1 MAAEFEKHV
10 FISYAHLDNIPI
22 TQGQD
27 GWVSRLHTSLY
38 SMLSRR
44 LGCEARIWRD
54 SKLKGDDVFSDEIVG
69 QFSRSAVLLSII
81 SPRYV
86 KSDWCKRE
94 LNEFCEAAAKTTG
107 VVVGNKSRALKVLR
121 FSGGACQIWGR
132 NHAAAL
138 SGVARRSQKSSKR
151 PLSLQHRSAMMLLAP
166 ETVQC
171 MPDRLR
177 RVPMT
182 TLHPDSSTPVEVHRP
197 CA

>member
-1 MAAEFEKHV
+1 MNKSQKSV
-10 FISYAHLDNIPI
+10 
-22 TQGQD
+22 
-27 GWVSRLHTSLY
+27 
-38 SMLSRR
+38 LSRIAKR
-44 LGCEARIWRD
+44 QAAGEESGID
-54 SKLKGDDVFSDEIVG
+54 YSEI
-69 QFSRSAVLLSII
+69 
-81 SPRYV
+81 P
-86 KSDWCKRE
+86 
-94 LNEFCEAAAKTTG
+94 
-107 VVVGNKSRALKVLR
+107 VVGLFA
-121 FSGGACQIWGR
+121 GADPQGACQIWGR